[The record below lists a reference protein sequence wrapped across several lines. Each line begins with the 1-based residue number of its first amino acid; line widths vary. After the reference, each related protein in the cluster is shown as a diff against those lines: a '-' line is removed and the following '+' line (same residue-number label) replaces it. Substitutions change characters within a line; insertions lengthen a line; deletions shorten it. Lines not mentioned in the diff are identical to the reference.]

1 MFSENLVKENLM
13 EYSLSLETTEKGLFE
28 NLRKNYFYKKFM
40 QYIKKNSMACSYV
53 TYLSQVFVC
62 FEVNKASKKYP
73 IQL

>member
-28 NLRKNYFYKKFM
+28 NLRKNCFYKKLM

-53 TYLSQVFVC
+53 TYLSQGFVC